1 MKLKGKCALITGGS
15 QGLGKVIAKT
25 FVQEGASVMLCAR
38 NREPLLAA
46 QSELSCDL
54 GRGQRV
60 LAQTADLSETSQAD
74 RLLEKTLHEFPDL
87 DILINNAGIYGPIG
101 PLEENS
107 WKEWAETIRINL
119 LAAVYVCRYLAG
131 HFKKRRQGKII
142 NISGGGAAEPRF
154 GFTAY
159 AASKAAIVRFTE
171 TLAEELRAYHVDVN
185 AVSPGALKTR
195 LLDQVLEAGP
205 GKIGSAAYEKAVKQ
219 KGEGSAVLEKASSL
233 CVFLASRASDGI
245 TGRLISAVW
254 DPWER
259 LEERCPELQE
269 TDIYTLRRI
278 LPKDRGKSW
287 VRSSR

>member
-1 MKLKGKCALITGGS
+1 MKLEGKCALITGGS

-38 NREPLLAA
+38 NREPLLDT
-46 QSELSCDL
+46 QSELSRGL
-54 GRGQRV
+54 GNGQRV
-60 LAQTADLSETSQAD
+60 LAQTADLAETSQAD
-74 RLLEKTLHEFPDL
+74 RLLEKTLYEFPDL

-101 PLEENS
+101 PLEENH
-107 WKEWAETIRINL
+107 WTAWADTIKINL
-119 LAAVYVCRYLAG
+119 LAAVYACRYLAG

-154 GFTAY
+154 RFTAY

-185 AVSPGALKTR
+185 AVAPGALKTR

-205 GKIGSAAYEKAVKQ
+205 NKIGSAAYEKAVKQ
-219 KGEGSAVLEKASSL
+219 KGEEGAVLEKASSL
-233 CVFLASRASDGI
+233 CVFLASQASDGI
-245 TGRLISAVW
+245 TGKLISAVW
-254 DPWER
+254 DPWEE
-259 LEERCPELQE
+259 LEEHSKELQE